1 MTIKVLSQTLNPD
14 AEQDISVPV
23 GSMMLHARELLG
35 NITVWYRCDDSAPLK
50 TRMIALRATGDEAPA
65 PNQADYVGTAILDG
79 GATVWHV
86 FERVT
91 ARV

>member
-1 MTIKVLSQTLNPD
+1 MTIKVLSQTLTSN
-14 AEQDISVPV
+14 AEQDISIPV
-23 GSMMLHARELLG
+23 GSMMLHARELSG
-35 NITVWYRCDDSAPLK
+35 DIAVWYRCDDNAPMK
-50 TRMIALRATGDEAPA
+50 TRKMAIRATDDEAPA

-91 ARV
+91 GRV